1 MLIQMD
7 GCAPSAADKRV
18 LLVGATNRP
27 EVNPSIPDPMKGL
40 DKVVQMLISSTKPWL
55 HLLDPMHVLSPCL

>member
-7 GCAPSAADKRV
+7 GCNPSAADKRV

-27 EVNPSIPDPMKGL
+27 EVNPSI
-40 DKVVQMLISSTKPWL
+40 LIPWRT
-55 HLLDPMHVLSPCL
+55 